1 MTWEIRRERG
11 RAADLH
17 RRSAEMASAPG
28 ARRTAC
34 LMEAVAPALVL
45 GSAQPESHVDAAATR
60 AAGVDVVRRRSG
72 GGAVLVGT
80 ASVVWVDLLVPA
92 GDPLWQPD
100 VGKAAWWVGDSWAR
114 ALAGVGIE
122 GATVWKAGM
131 RRSAWSD
138 RVCFAGTGPG
148 EVLIGAAKAVGVS
161 QRRTR
166 TAALFQTAA
175 AVTWAP
181 AELLGFLSLAADE
194 RRRAFSDLAGAVV
207 GVGAVAGARLFDAV
221 VDSLPS

>member
-1 MTWEIRRERG
+1 M
-11 RAADLH
+11 
-17 RRSAEMASAPG
+17 
-28 ARRTAC
+28 
-34 LMEAVAPALVL
+34 
-45 GSAQPESHVDAAATR
+45 
-60 AAGVDVVRRRSG
+60 
-72 GGAVLVGT
+72 GT

-100 VGKAAWWVGDSWAR
+100 VGKAAWWVGDSWAQ

-194 RRRAFSDLAGAVV
+194 RRRAVSDLAGAVV